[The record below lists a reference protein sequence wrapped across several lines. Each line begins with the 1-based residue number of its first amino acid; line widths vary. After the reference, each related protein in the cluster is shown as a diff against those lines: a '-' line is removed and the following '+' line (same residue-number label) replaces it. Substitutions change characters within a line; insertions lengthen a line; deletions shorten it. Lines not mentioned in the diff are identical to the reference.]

1 MLLLGTGSAVLDAAG
16 SLCSVLCSLAGAAL
30 GLDGLGALYAA
41 YARALM
47 RLDDE
52 AWLLQNCRDPLFFSK
67 MRAHT
72 TVCSDVEANAR
83 VGAFWAALR
92 EVKQG
97 FRISWEPWL
106 GGAFLALVVALP
118 VCWVCAAR
126 ASGRLSRH
134 RWETLPRHQ
143 RVCKEL

>member
-1 MLLLGTGSAVLDAAG
+1 MLLLGTGSAVLDAVG
-16 SLCSVLCSLAGAAL
+16 LLCSVLCFQAGAAL
-30 GLDGLGALYAA
+30 GLDGLGAYAA

-83 VGAFWAALR
+83 VGAFW
-92 EVKQG
+92 
-97 FRISWEPWL
+97 P
-106 GGAFLALVVALP
+106 
-118 VCWVCAAR
+118 
-126 ASGRLSRH
+126 SG
-134 RWETLPRHQ
+134 Q
-143 RVCKEL
+143 RCGR